1 MEMINRLNGDALD
14 SAEFVKRLKAIE
26 QDNATLAQQLHEGRG
41 SENRQQR
48 RARERA
54 EKNAAQRLA
63 KARP

>member
-1 MEMINRLNGDALD
+1 MEMINRLTADALD
-14 SAEFVKRLKAIE
+14 SAEFVKRLKALEHDQRE
-26 QDNATLAQQLHEGRG
+26 QGRQMREGY

-54 EKNAAQRLA
+54 ERNAAQRAA

>member
-1 MEMINRLNGDALD
+1 MEMINRLTADALD
-14 SAEFVKRLKAIE
+14 SAEFVKRLKAME
-26 QDNATLAQQLHEGRG
+26 QEQMALVRG
-41 SENRQQR
+41 ESYSGESRKQR